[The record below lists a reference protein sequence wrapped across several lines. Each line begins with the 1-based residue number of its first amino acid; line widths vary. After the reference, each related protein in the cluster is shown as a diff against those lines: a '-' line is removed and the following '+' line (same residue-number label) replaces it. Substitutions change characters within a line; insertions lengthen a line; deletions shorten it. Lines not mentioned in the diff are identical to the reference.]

1 LLDKIRDAGIIQIY
15 EHPVRDGCKRTS
27 IAAISNSCCRGRIEF
42 MAVRSIVVRTIDLK
56 KMGGIS
62 AMMKKLL
69 LGLSA
74 ASFLVAPAIAAEKIK
89 IGFVTTLTT
98 PAAVLGIDMK
108 NSVELALEHIGHKM
122 GGKEVEVI
130 YEDDGFNP
138 KTGRTKSEKLAKDPS
153 ITFVSGYIWS
163 HVLLASKK
171 VVLDNNKFLIISNAG
186 ASAVAGKG
194 CHKNMFSTSW
204 QNDQN
209 PMAMGEVLNQR
220 GVKSLYIMSPNYAAG
235 KNMVTGVERTFKGK
249 VLGKDMTKWG
259 KGMQLDFSAE
269 LAKAK
274 ASGAEALFVFYPGK
288 AGGALIKQFQ
298 QYGLLGKMG
307 LYTVFT
313 VDGVSLPKLQ
323 KANLE
328 GVLGSYNTMFWSPDL
343 DNPANKRFVAD
354 YKKKYGRYPAHYGAQ
369 AYDSIMLIKSA
380 MDAVKGNVKDMDGIR
395 AALKKADFPS
405 IRGKYTY
412 GNNHI
417 PIQNFYLRQV
427 VKDADGNWTNKIV
440 GTVYKNHQDSYAK
453 ECPLK

>member
-1 LLDKIRDAGIIQIY
+1 
-15 EHPVRDGCKRTS
+15 
-27 IAAISNSCCRGRIEF
+27 
-42 MAVRSIVVRTIDLK
+42 MLK
-56 KMGGIS
+56 KR
-62 AMMKKLL
+62 L
-69 LGLSA
+69 LGLTA
-74 ASFLVAPAIAAEKIK
+74 ASVFVAPAMAAEKIR

-98 PAAVLGIDMK
+98 PAAVIGIDMK
-108 NSVELALEHIGHKM
+108 QSVELALEHIGNKM
-122 GGKEVEVI
+122 GGKEVEVVF
-130 YEDDGFNP
+130 EDDGFNP

-153 ITFVSGYIWS
+153 ITFVAGYIWS

-186 ASAVAGKG
+186 ASAVAGKE
-194 CHKNMFSTSW
+194 CNKNMFSTSW
-204 QNDQN
+204 QNDQT

-220 GVKSLYIMSPNYAAG
+220 GVKSIYIMSPNYAAG

-249 VLGKDMTKWG
+249 VLGKDLTKWG

-298 QYGLLGKMG
+298 QAGLRGKMD

-313 VDGVSLPKLQ
+313 VDSVSLPNLQ
-323 KANLE
+323 KAKLE

-369 AYDSIMLIKSA
+369 SYDSIMLIKSA
-380 MDAVKGNVKDMDGIR
+380 MDAVNGDVKDMDGIR
-395 AALKKADFPS
+395 AALKKANYAS
-405 IRGKYTY
+405 VRGPYTY
-412 GNNHI
+412 GNNNM

-427 VKDADGNWTNKIV
+427 VKDADGNWANKIIA
-440 GTVYKNHQDSYAK
+440 TVYKDHQDPYAK
-453 ECPLK
+453 ECPMK